1 MAKTSMVMKDIE
13 RPQRFEAVEATATY
27 GRFEVEPFM
36 RGFGMTVGH
45 ALRRLLL
52 SSIVGTAVTAVR
64 MQGAKHEFSSLPGMQ
79 EDVINVILNLKQL
92 ALKMDHDAPEKLTI
106 DEKGPKTVT
115 AADLKLKKGI
125 EVINPELVIAH
136 LNEDGHLKMELDIE
150 LGRGY
155 RPVDNR
161 QGAEIGRIPVDAA
174 FSPVSRV
181 HYQVVPTRVG
191 QMTDFD
197 KLILEVWTNGA
208 ISPQDAVAY
217 AAKILKEHLQIF
229 ITFSEVDD
237 TRPVNEDLSAEEQK
251 ILQLMDISVDEMD
264 LSVRS
269 SNCLRGINVGTLG
282 ELVDLSEQE
291 LLKARNF
298 GAKSMTEI
306 KDKVKEYGLRLGM
319 RDEIAGLRARARRQQ
334 G

>member
-1 MAKTSMVMKDIE
+1 M
-13 RPQRFEAVEATATY
+13 
-27 GRFEVEPFM
+27 
-36 RGFGMTVGH
+36 
-45 ALRRLLL
+45 
-52 SSIVGTAVTAVR
+52 
-64 MQGAKHEFSSLPGMQ
+64 
-79 EDVINVILNLKQL
+79 
-92 ALKMDHDAPEKLTI
+92 
-106 DEKGPKTVT
+106 
-115 AADLKLKKGI
+115 
-125 EVINPELVIAH
+125 
-136 LNEDGHLKMELDIE
+136 
-150 LGRGY
+150 
-155 RPVDNR
+155 
-161 QGAEIGRIPVDAA
+161 DAA